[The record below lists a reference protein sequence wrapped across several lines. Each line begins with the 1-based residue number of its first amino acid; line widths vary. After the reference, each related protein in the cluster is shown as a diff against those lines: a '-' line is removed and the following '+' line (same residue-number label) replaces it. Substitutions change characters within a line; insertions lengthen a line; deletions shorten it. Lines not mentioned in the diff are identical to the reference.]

1 MINII
6 LYDIIGIHVFDINN
20 ITYVVYA
27 IWYNKQMYII
37 ILYVY

>member
-6 LYDIIGIHVFDINN
+6 LYDIIGIHIFDINN

-27 IWYNKQMYII
+27 IWYNKKC
-37 ILYVY
+37 ILV